1 MAALPHARPTA
12 DRHAPPAAVDRSF
25 EEDFEALD
33 REHQLVLDHL
43 VILKRMV
50 ADLDARGVDASV
62 QGQAQAVVKFFDTT
76 AHHHHAEEDRVVFP
90 PLLEGT
96 DMALADKVKRLQQ
109 DHRWL
114 EQDWAELKL
123 QVDAIAKGYSWYEI
137 DALRASVEVYIALYL
152 DHIDLE
158 ESIVYPQAKRRLAER
173 ADAGEARLAAAS
185 RRETTAS

>member
-1 MAALPHARPTA
+1 MAALTAPHQPAERNA
-12 DRHAPPAAVDRSF
+12 LPAAVDRSF
-25 EEDFEALD
+25 EDDFEALD

-50 ADLDARGVDASV
+50 ADLDARGVDAGV
-62 QGQAQAVVKFFDTT
+62 QAQAKAAVHFFDTT

-96 DMALADKVKRLQQ
+96 DADLADKVKRLQQ

-137 DALRASVEVYIALYL
+137 DALRAAVEVYIALYL

-158 ESIVYPQAKRRLAER
+158 ESIVYPQARRRLAER
-173 ADAGEARLAAAS
+173 ADAGEARRAAAS
-185 RRETTAS
+185 RRETAAS